1 MKWDNLPTELIKLIL
16 HFRKSFVE
24 SKIASYIQA
33 SWKKY
38 KTKILIGRFKL
49 LKNIK
54 QFKEWNPDINTFI
67 LRSKL

>member
-1 MKWDNLPTELIKLIL
+1 MKWDNLPTEIIQLIFL
-16 HFRKSFVE
+16 FRKNFVE

-38 KTKILIGRFKL
+38 KTKILIRRFKL

-54 QFKEWNPDINTFI
+54 
-67 LRSKL
+67 

>member
-1 MKWDNLPTELIKLIL
+1 MKWDNLPTEIIQLIFL
-16 HFRKSFVE
+16 FRKNFVE

-54 QFKEWNPDINTFI
+54 QFKEWNPNINTFI

>member
-1 MKWDNLPTELIKLIL
+1 MKWDFLPAEIIQLIWK
-16 HFRKSFVE
+16 FRRHLVE
-24 SKIASYIQA
+24 ARIATYIQTR
-33 SWKKY
+33 WKKY